1 MKNIISKAAAALAL
15 PLAFICSG
23 AITSCSGMLTTESEF
38 VQFADDNKLNTPED
52 TIFSA
57 MGILRQMQIVADRTV
72 LLGELRGDLVV
83 TTDQA
88 TKDIKNLA
96 AFNFSE
102 DNKYNKIS
110 DYYAIINGCNFFIAN
125 ADMNLKRL
133 GRVIFEREMSA
144 IKTYRAWTYLQL
156 AKIYGAVPLV
166 LDPVLTEADA
176 QREMAK
182 TPTDLQGIC
191 SFFIDDIKGNVDT
204 ELPMYG
210 SMDAYNS
217 SQFIIP
223 VRVLLG
229 ELCLWTGRYM
239 DAVQYLG
246 EYVTFNNKEVK
257 TDKARANW
265 PAGIVDLDV
274 FSQTRPGGSYGNMFS
289 SSRSSEV
296 ITMIP
301 METSEHYGVMSDL
314 PNIFSSRE
322 SSNYGYF
329 QVTPSRAIR
338 DYSLAENYCYVITT
352 PAGMDTIYVQKDNLE
367 KTYFGGDLRLCQTYN
382 YEPRNRDEFS
392 KYSPEFQYIN
402 KQNGMFV
409 SIYRIQQ
416 VYLMLA
422 EALNRAGYPGTA
434 MIILKYGLTKLNM
447 EKYNGD
453 GERAKVKNNL
463 DWFIFNEIVFRD
475 DNTQGIHSRGCGD
488 ATADKAYCLP
498 KPATEMEFEDSV
510 QYQIPLVED
519 IIMREMT
526 LEKAFEGERYYDLM
540 RIALRRNDAA
550 YLAKPIANRTGKENT
565 ALLNFLMDK
574 KNWYLPIK

>member
-23 AITSCSGMLTTESEF
+23 AMTSCSDMLNTESEF
-38 VQFADDNKLNTPED
+38 VQFAEDNKLNVPED

-57 MGILRQMQIVADRTV
+57 MGILRHMQIVADRTV

-83 TTDQA
+83 TTDKA
-88 TKDIKNLA
+88 TKDIKNIA

-110 DYYAIINGCNFFIAN
+110 DFYAIINDCNFFIAN

-133 GRVIFEREMSA
+133 GRVVFEREMAA

-182 TPTDLQGIC
+182 TPTDMKGIC
-191 SFFIDDIKGNVDT
+191 EYFINDIKGDVDT
-204 ELPMYG
+204 ELPQYG
-210 SMDAYNS
+210 SMHVYDS
-217 SQFIIP
+217 KQFFIP

-229 ELCLWTGRYM
+229 ELCLWTERYQE
-239 DAVQYLG
+239 ATQYFADYL
-246 EYVTFNNKEVK
+246 TFKNRTVK
-257 TDKARANW
+257 TSRARANW
-265 PAGIVDLDV
+265 ADNIADV
-274 FSQTRPGGSYGNMFS
+274 NRFAEITPGGSFS
-289 SSRSSEV
+289 NILGSSRSEEV

-301 METSEHYGVMSDL
+301 MEDSEYYGVKSDL

-322 SSNYGYF
+322 NSNYGFF
-329 QVTPSRAIR
+329 QVTPSKAIR
-338 DYSLAENYCYVITT
+338 DYSAQENYRYIIVT
-352 PAGMDTIYVQKDNLE
+352 PAKNDTIYVQKENLQ
-367 KTYFGGDLRLCQTYN
+367 KNYYAGDLRLCQSYT

-392 KYSPEFQYIN
+392 KYSPDYQNIT

-409 SIYRIQQ
+409 STYRIQQ
-416 VYLMLA
+416 VYLMFA
-422 EALNRAGYPGTA
+422 EALNRAGYPEVA
-434 MIILKYGLTKLNM
+434 VLILKYGLTNLNM
-447 EKYNGD
+447 QRYLSEKAYESASALLN
-453 GERAKVKNNL
+453 
-463 DWFIFNEIVFRD
+463 FND
-475 DNTQGIHSRGCGD
+475 DEFDETNTQGIHSRGCGR
-488 ATADKAYCLP
+488 ADLDPAYGLP
-498 KPATEMEFEDSV
+498 LPPAELESYNDSV

-519 IIMREMT
+519 MIMREMT
-526 LEKAFEGERYYDLM
+526 LEKAFEGQRYYDLM
-540 RIALRRNDAA
+540 RLALRRNDAA
-550 YLAKPIANRTGKENT
+550 YLAKPIANRTGEENT